1 MSFFKYCEKVSGFLG
16 IKLVLDNIHVI
27 HRNWA
32 HNKTVSETVGN
43 LMLEKLERN
52 QEKV

>member
-1 MSFFKYCEKVSGFLG
+1 MNFFKYCEKVSGFLG

-32 HNKTVSETVGN
+32 QNKTVGETAEA
-43 LMLEKLERN
+43 LKA
-52 QEKV
+52 KV